1 MSVAKTTLTIGASI
15 LAISLAGAVHAD
27 TKGPSTSVP
36 AAKNE
41 VSAGVSGAA
50 RLETAYRLAAYGRE
64 KSDPQALILSAKMMN
79 EVGAQSTEIKG
90 ATTTGGVADAK
101 AKTAKPATSATS
113 LLDEAEGLAR
123 GDQAVLTQIAEVRA
137 SAQKGFVGGVR
148 RTVIRIP
155 ARSVWSWTGTAIA
168 GQQAIAIANGDGD
181 TDIDMKVYDNN
192 GNLVCQDVLNDYTPA
207 CQWTP
212 AWSGNFTLQVVNN
225 GSVYSDT
232 VFVTN

>member
-15 LAISLAGAVHAD
+15 LAIAMASAVHAD
-27 TKGPSTSVP
+27 TKALSTSVP
-36 AAKNE
+36 ATKTE

-50 RLETAYRLAAYGRE
+50 KLETAYRLAAYGRE

-79 EVGAQSTEIKG
+79 EVGAQSAELKG
-90 ATTTGGVADAK
+90 ATTTGAAADAK
-101 AKTAKPATSATS
+101 SKTAKPPVTATT

-155 ARSVWSWTGTAIA
+155 ARSVWSWTGAAIA

>member
-15 LAISLAGAVHAD
+15 LAIAMASAVHAD
-27 TKGPSTSVP
+27 TKAPSTDGP
-36 AAKNE
+36 TTKTE

-50 RLETAYRLAAYGRE
+50 KLETAYRLAAYGRD

-79 EVGAQSTEIKG
+79 EVGAQSAELKG
-90 ATTTGGVADAK
+90 ATTSGGAPDAK
-101 AKTAKPATSATS
+101 TKTAKPPATAAS

-155 ARSVWSWTGTAIA
+155 ARSVWSWTGTAVA

-192 GNLVCQDVLNDYTPA
+192 GNLVCEDVLNDYTPA

-212 AWSGNFTLQVVNN
+212 AWSGNFTLKVVNN

>member
-1 MSVAKTTLTIGASI
+1 MSGVKNTLIVGVSAVAVSMAGFAFAAPASTAAVPEAKT
-15 LAISLAGAVHAD
+15 
-27 TKGPSTSVP
+27 
-36 AAKNE
+36 E

-50 RLETAYRLAAYGRE
+50 KLETAYRLAAYGRE
-64 KSDPQALILSAKMMN
+64 KSDPQALILSAKMLN
-79 EVGAQSTEIKG
+79 DVGAQAAEIEG
-90 ATTTGGVADAK
+90 VTTGGVADAS
-101 AKTAKPATSATS
+101 AKTAKPETTAAS

-123 GDQAVLTQIAEVRA
+123 GDEAILTQIAEVRA

-148 RTVIRIP
+148 RSVIRIP
-155 ARSVWSWTGTAIA
+155 ARSVWTWSGTAVA
-168 GQQAIAIANGDGD
+168 GQQAIAVANGDGD

-212 AWSGNFTLQVVNN
+212 AWTGNFTLQVINN

>member
-1 MSVAKTTLTIGASI
+1 MSVAKTTLSIGASLVA
-15 LAISLAGAVHAD
+15 LAMASAVQAGPTA
-27 TKGPSTSVP
+27 PSTTVP
-36 AAKNE
+36 TTKTE

-50 RLETAYRLAAYGRE
+50 KLETAYRLAAYGRD

-79 EVGAQSTEIKG
+79 EVGAQSAEIKG
-90 ATTTGGVADAK
+90 TTSTDGPPHANT
-101 AKTAKPATSATS
+101 KTAKPLVTAAS

-155 ARSVWSWTGTAIA
+155 ARSVWSWSGTAIA

-181 TDIDMKVYDNN
+181 TDIDMKVFDNN